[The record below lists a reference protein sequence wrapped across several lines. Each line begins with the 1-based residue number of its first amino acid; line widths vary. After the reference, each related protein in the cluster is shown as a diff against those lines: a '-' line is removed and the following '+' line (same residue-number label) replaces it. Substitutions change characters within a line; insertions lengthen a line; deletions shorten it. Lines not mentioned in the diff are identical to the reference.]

1 MSEYTQIEEKALQDA
16 KPITLEKAR
25 MFASQF
31 GRATRSVVAKSVSL
45 KIYQAKVRPAKGIA
59 KTKKIDLRKAIEK
72 SLSVKA
78 DYLNGLEGATYVAL
92 DRLLQSIP

>member
-1 MSEYTQIEEKALQDA
+1 MSYTQIEEKALQDA

-31 GRATRSVVAKSVSL
+31 GKATRSVVSKSVSL
-45 KIYQAKVRPAKGIA
+45 KIYQAQPRVAKGIA

-72 SLSVKA
+72 ALAVEA
-78 DYLNGLEGATYVAL
+78 NGLEGLEGATFVAL
-92 DRLLQSIP
+92 DRLLQEIP

>member
-1 MSEYTQIEEKALQDA
+1 MSYTQIEEKALQDA

-31 GRATRSVVAKSVSL
+31 GKATRSVVSKSVSL
-45 KIYQAKVRPAKGIA
+45 KIYQAVERPKGIA

-78 DYLNGLEGATYVAL
+78 DYLNALEGATYVAL

>member
-1 MSEYTQIEEKALQDA
+1 MSYTQIEEKALQDA

-31 GRATRSVVAKSVSL
+31 GKATRSVVSKSVSL
-45 KIYQAKVRPAKGIA
+45 KIYQAQPRVAKGIA
-59 KTKKIDLRKAIEK
+59 KTKKIDLRKAVEK
-72 SLSVKA
+72 SLSVEA

>member
-1 MSEYTQIEEKALQDA
+1 MSYTQIEEKALQDA

-31 GRATRSVVAKSVSL
+31 GKATRSVVSKSVSL
-45 KIYQAKVRPAKGIA
+45 KIYQAQVKPATGIA
-59 KTKKIDLRKAIEK
+59 KTKKVDLRIAVEK
-72 SLSVKA
+72 SLSVEA
-78 DYLNGLEGATYVAL
+78 DYLSGLEGATYVAL

>member
-1 MSEYTQIEEKALQDA
+1 MSYTQIEEKALQDA

-31 GRATRSVVAKSVSL
+31 GKATRSVVSKSVSL
-45 KIYQAKVRPAKGIA
+45 KIYQAVERPKGIA

-78 DYLNGLEGATYVAL
+78 DNLNGLEGATYVAL

>member
-1 MSEYTQIEEKALQDA
+1 MSYTQIEEKALQDA

-31 GRATRSVVAKSVSL
+31 GKATRSVVSKSVSL
-45 KIYQAKVRPAKGIA
+45 KIYQAQPRVAKGIA
-59 KTKKIDLRKAIEK
+59 KTKKVDLRIAVEK
-72 SLSVKA
+72 SLSVEA

>member
-1 MSEYTQIEEKALQDA
+1 MSYTQIEEKALQDA

-25 MFASQF
+25 LFASQF
-31 GRATRSVVAKSVSL
+31 GKATRSVVSKSVSL
-45 KIYQAKVRPAKGIA
+45 KIYQAVERPKGVA

-78 DYLNGLEGATYVAL
+78 DYLNGLEGGTYVAL

>member
-1 MSEYTQIEEKALQDA
+1 MSYTQIEEKALQDA

-31 GRATRSVVAKSVSL
+31 GKATRSVVSKSVSL
-45 KIYQAKVRPAKGIA
+45 KIYQAVERQKGVA
-59 KTKKIDLRKAIEK
+59 KTKKVDLRKAVEK
-72 SLSVKA
+72 SLTVEA
-78 DYLNGLEGATYVAL
+78 DYLSGLEGATYVAL

>member
-1 MSEYTQIEEKALQDA
+1 MSYTQIEEQALQDA

-31 GRATRSVVAKSVSL
+31 GKATRSVVSKSVSL
-45 KIYQAKVRPAKGIA
+45 KIYQAQPRAVSGVA
-59 KTKKIDLRKAIEK
+59 KTKKIDLRRAIEK

-78 DYLNGLEGATYVAL
+78 DYLNCLEGATYVAL
-92 DRLLQSIP
+92 DRMLQEIP

>member
-1 MSEYTQIEEKALQDA
+1 MSYTQIEEKALQDA

-31 GRATRSVVAKSVSL
+31 GKATRSVVSKSVSL
-45 KIYQAKVRPAKGIA
+45 KIYQAVERPKGIA
-59 KTKKIDLRKAIEK
+59 KTKKVDLRIAVEK
-72 SLSVKA
+72 SLSVEA
-78 DYLNGLEGATYVAL
+78 DYLSGLEGATYVAL

>member
-1 MSEYTQIEEKALQDA
+1 MSYTQIEEKALQDA

-25 MFASQF
+25 LFASQF
-31 GRATRSVVAKSVSL
+31 GKATRSVVSKSVSL
-45 KIYQAKVRPAKGIA
+45 KIYQAQVRPAKGIA

>member
-1 MSEYTQIEEKALQDA
+1 MSYTQIEEKALQDA

-25 MFASQF
+25 LFASQF
-31 GRATRSVVAKSVSL
+31 GKATRSVVSKSVSL
-45 KIYQAKVRPAKGIA
+45 KIYQAQVRPAKGIA
-59 KTKKIDLRKAIEK
+59 KTKKVDLRKAVEK